1 MVDIASGGGLV
12 FAWKVRSRAA
22 PTVSRCFRES
32 FYPHGRLSRFNEL
45 SGFLNQLFGA
55 FDDVLPGFFV

>member
-1 MVDIASGGGLV
+1 MVAIESRGGLL
-12 FAWKVRSRAA
+12 FAWKVRPRAT
-22 PTVSRCFRES
+22 PTVSPCFRES